1 MSHIVSLKYYS
12 NRTILL
18 VMLVILG
25 LVSSRALI
33 SISTGLLAVNLLLS
47 YKEHEWHFFSSKKI
61 AALVPALIFTGTILF
76 LFFSPDFKTGLN
88 QLYYRLPWLVIPV
101 SVAAIKKLDTQLIQI
116 VLAYFVFILTVSG
129 LIVLGNYLLHY
140 EFYNEQLRLAKN
152 IPTPLNHIRYSLMLA
167 FGGVSS
173 LYFAIRN
180 NTYLSS
186 WYRTFF
192 TITGLFLIILLHI
205 LSVRSGILCF
215 YLSIGAMV
223 VYLAVIYG
231 KWWIIPVGTI
241 LLFFIL
247 AIGYFSLPSLQNK
260 ISYMRYDIQQ
270 IQTGDI
276 GHNSDGRRWRSLLLA
291 KDLIRE
297 KALSGYGIGQVE
309 AASKTFYQAH
319 YPQVE
324 EHNQK
329 VPHNQFLYSGVEMGI
344 MGILFILSLFIAPLL
359 FVNWKDY
366 PLFVF
371 LSVIVIISCLVE
383 NTMESQIGMSF
394 YLIFSSLLLNESRDE

>member
-18 VMLVILG
+18 VLLALLG

-47 YKEHEWHFFSSKKI
+47 YKEHKWHFISSKKI
-61 AALVPALIFTGTILF
+61 VSLVPALIFTGTILF
-76 LFFSPDFKTGLN
+76 LFFSPHFATGLN

-101 SVAAIKKLDTQLIQI
+101 SVAAIKKLDAQLIQI
-116 VLAYFVFILTVSG
+116 VLAYFVIILTVSG

-180 NTYLSS
+180 NTHLSP

-223 VYLAVIYG
+223 IYFTRIYD
-231 KWWIIPVGTI
+231 KWWIIPIGTI

-247 AIGYFSLPSLQNK
+247 GIAYCSLPSLQNK

-276 GHNSDGRRWRSLLLA
+276 GHNSDGRRWRSLLVA
-291 KDLIRE
+291 KELIKE
-297 KALSGYGIGQVE
+297 KALSGHGIGQVE
-309 AASKTFYQAH
+309 TASKTFYQAH

-359 FVNWKDY
+359 LVNWKEY

-371 LSVIVIISCLVE
+371 LSVIVITSCLVE